1 MTVANNTFP
10 DVTADAILAEDR
22 TNLMPVARAK
32 SNKPADADRVNRDRL
47 NYDRV
52 IEASAGMLWWRVIP
66 ATTESLSSPS
76 QRLASTA
83 GHRARRGGRGVR
95 M

>member
-32 SNKPADADRVNRDRL
+32 SN
-47 NYDRV
+47 
-52 IEASAGMLWWRVIP
+52 
-66 ATTESLSSPS
+66 S
-76 QRLASTA
+76 QPTPI
-83 GHRARRGGRGVR
+83 V
-95 M
+95 